1 MRVSLRK
8 SSELLA
14 TVQIR
19 AADTVSHI
27 QRRVEAAQVPQLERA
42 VEAAADQQALQ
53 QRLLQR
59 HTQLD
64 MDPLD
69 NMQRKAWWLLYP
81 GERAQLTFLG
91 TRLGARSLQ
100 LTLRTE
106 GGRPVVLRASA
117 AASPLFYAQVV
128 PLNWFRDKST
138 APHVVAVGQCA
149 LGKGVLT
156 VDARQRRAVWEQRT
170 L

>member
-1 MRVSLRK
+1 MLDGGRARRTARPILCVFDSGLTGVVLSQSLVD
-8 SSELLA
+8 ELGLGA
-14 TVQIR
+14 ELTPR
-19 AADTVSHI
+19 
-27 QRRVEAAQVPQLERA
+27 
-42 VEAAADQQALQ
+42 
-53 QRLLQR
+53 
-59 HTQLD
+59 
-64 MDPLD
+64 
-69 NMQRKAWWLLYP
+69 P
-81 GERAQLTFLG
+81 GAG
-91 TRLGARSLQ
+91 GASGGGGGGGGVRLGARSLQ

-138 APHVVAVGQCA
+138 APHVVALGQCA

-170 L
+170 V

>member
-1 MRVSLRK
+1 VLDGARRRTTRPILCVFDSGLTGVVLSQSLVD
-8 SSELLA
+8 ELGLGA
-14 TVQIR
+14 ELTPR
-19 AADTVSHI
+19 PGASGAAGGGGGGGV
-27 QRRVEAAQVPQLERA
+27 
-42 VEAAADQQALQ
+42 
-53 QRLLQR
+53 
-59 HTQLD
+59 
-64 MDPLD
+64 
-69 NMQRKAWWLLYP
+69 
-81 GERAQLTFLG
+81 
-91 TRLGARSLQ
+91 RLGARSLQ